1 MLVYHDL
8 AKNKRKIVLK
18 IKTKNQLK
26 KINLTL
32 LYWIQIFSM

>member
-18 IKTKNQLK
+18 NKNKKPIKKNK
-26 KINLTL
+26 SNIV
-32 LYWIQIFSM
+32 IF